1 MKIILTGSTGFI
13 GHEILTQCL
22 RNPHITSIIA
32 LSQRPLPT
40 NNPKLTV
47 RLVDGF
53 LTYPESLLQEL
64 RGAEACIWAIG
75 VNRTRDTETARRINV
90 EYTMAAMRTF
100 GTHLSFSVEGGGNK
114 FRFVYLS
121 GGMSERDQI
130 HVLWRFM
137 VYVKMKDMIYDT
149 NGGYEQGQVENEL
162 TDYEKNNNNVE
173 VYIARPG
180 MVLAR
185 GMSLRTVVFGMGPSI
200 WVDDLAKVLVDVAV
214 KGDGDG
220 ERILE
225 NERMLRWEH

>member
-1 MKIILTGSTGFI
+1 
-13 GHEILTQCL
+13 
-22 RNPHITSIIA
+22 
-32 LSQRPLPT
+32 
-40 NNPKLTV
+40 
-47 RLVDGF
+47 
-53 LTYPESLLQEL
+53 
-64 RGAEACIWAIG
+64 
-75 VNRTRDTETARRINV
+75 
-90 EYTMAAMRTF
+90 
-100 GTHLSFSVEGGGNK
+100 
-114 FRFVYLS
+114 
-121 GGMSERDQI
+121 
-130 HVLWRFM
+130 M

>member
-121 GGMSERDQI
+121 GGMSERDQSRS
-130 HVLWRFM
+130 LWMAGETR
-137 VYVKMKDMIYDT
+137 KIR
-149 NGGYEQGQVENEL
+149 GQVENEL

>member
-32 LSQRPLPT
+32 LSRRPLPT

-47 RLVDGF
+47 RLVDDF

-90 EYTMAAMRTF
+90 EYTMAAMRAF
-100 GTHLSFSVEGGGNK
+100 GTHLSFSVEGGGE

-121 GGMSERDQI
+121 GGMSERDQSRS
-130 HVLWRFM
+130 LWMAGETR
-137 VYVKMKDMIYDT
+137 KIR
-149 NGGYEQGQVENEL
+149 GQVENAL
-162 TDYEKNNNNVE
+162 SDYEKNNNNLE

-185 GMSLRTVVFGMGPSI
+185 GMSLRTVIFRMGPSI
-200 WVDDLAKVLVDVAV
+200 WVDDLAKVLVDVVV

-220 ERILE
+220 ERVLE

>member
-32 LSQRPLPT
+32 LSRRPLPT

-64 RGAEACIWAIG
+64 RGAEA
-75 VNRTRDTETARRINV
+75 
-90 EYTMAAMRTF
+90 
-100 GTHLSFSVEGGGNK
+100 
-114 FRFVYLS
+114 
-121 GGMSERDQI
+121 
-130 HVLWRFM
+130 FM